1 MSITIKCEFT
11 REELKLLTLALNRYK
26 DDPDATY
33 LWALE
38 SIDEEYQPLED
49 YIKELAMN

>member
-1 MSITIKCEFT
+1 MSIIVKCEFT
-11 REELKLLTLALNRYK
+11 REELILLTLALNRYK
-26 DDPDATY
+26 DDPEATY

-38 SIDEEYQPLED
+38 SIDEDYQPLED

>member
-1 MSITIKCEFT
+1 M
-11 REELKLLTLALNRYK
+11 LLTLALNRYK
-26 DDPDATY
+26 DDPDAPY

-38 SIDEEYQPLED
+38 SDDEEYTPLED